1 MGGET
6 LAMRSPLGSTA
17 RKRLADI
24 SNLPPPPE
32 LAVLKPNSS
41 RDHNPSGDLFNRLLQ
56 SEKEKAALLQLVE
69 ERDKMLVL
77 REKDFSALL
86 QLVDERDKM
95 LALRATEMQNLHR
108 GYQTVL
114 QQNRSL
120 AQSNSQMSAE
130 VNTARDRLRVLQHEV
145 ACKDALLKARG
156 SELEGK
162 PVTERQDAVP
172 QVREEVTAERLQKAN
187 NGKKPCNRGRVRAT
201 RSQSLGPST
210 SQVEVEKEKAETK
223 RQCLRRQSARFKS
236 PEREPP
242 AEELFEIEDTKS
254 AVSPSSRMQEDTSE
268 PGSEALVDAAAS
280 HRSSIGRPVRRAA
293 VKVQSYKEPSLTQK
307 MRRPE

>member
-41 RDHNPSGDLFNRLLQ
+41 GVHNPSGDLFNRLLQ

-69 ERDKMLVL
+69 ERDKML
-77 REKDFSALL
+77 
-86 QLVDERDKM
+86 
-95 LALRATEMQNLHR
+95 ALRATEMQNLHR

-114 QQNRSL
+114 LQNRSL

-130 VNTARDRLRVLQHEV
+130 VNTARDRVSSASVISRGWSCRLRVLQHEV
-145 ACKDALLKARG
+145 ACKDALLKARS

-162 PVTERQDAVP
+162 PVTEHQDAVP
-172 QVREEVTAERLQKAN
+172 QVREEVIAERLQKAN